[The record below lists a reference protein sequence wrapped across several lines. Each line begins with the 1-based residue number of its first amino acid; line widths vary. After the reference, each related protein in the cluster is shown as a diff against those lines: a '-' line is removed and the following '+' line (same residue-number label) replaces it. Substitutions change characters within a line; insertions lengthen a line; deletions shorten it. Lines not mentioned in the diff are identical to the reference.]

1 MKRSPA
7 PSSRSTPAA
16 RALLALMLAGAAH
29 SLHAAS
35 TTWSATSTDANWAT
49 GANWAAGTAPGTA
62 AGGYGNASRNADIAT
77 FNTSLTSDIGSSI
90 NPIIIDANRFLGGIT
105 FDTSSVG
112 AFTIGTTTGNL
123 LQLDQGGRIIM
134 NAGVTSAQVINA
146 PIQIRAQ
153 SSFNPTYSLINNAT
167 DSAATLTIGGTIAT
181 NSSTGRGVNWVLD
194 GTNTG
199 TNTVSGAISG
209 GGSGG
214 FTPLTKNGTGTWKL
228 TGANTLG
235 SVTINNGT
243 LIAGNVN
250 ALGTGIATVNGGT
263 LQVEN
268 VALNNSSV
276 ALNNS
281 GAVQGTGTDASVK
294 IVNVGATA
302 TTVGLSTSGS
312 SDVLTVG
319 LAANGLT
326 GGQASTVINVSGPG
340 TVSLGN
346 ASNYAGGFSIN
357 SGTLKL
363 GNATALGSATSAN
376 VAFGS
381 GSTGTLAINGNA
393 VTLAKLNSN
402 ATVGS
407 PVVENNSATS
417 GSLTVS
423 DTSGSSS
430 YAGIIRDGAAGGAL
444 GLVKNGA
451 STLILSGAN
460 TYTGGTTVSGGTLA
474 ANSSGALG
482 TGTVSVASG
491 ATLSTNTIAN
501 LGSLNLTGG
510 GGLLLA
516 DFNSKFVSSGT
527 VSISGSSNLI
537 TLSGSTGSSGSTYTL
552 LSGSNL
558 SASGIS
564 LTGSGVANQT
574 IAVGSS
580 ATVGR
585 TTYDFTA
592 TATALQLSI
601 TGGAFNLTWNG
612 GSANWNTTDA
622 NWQKNGTGSNIA
634 FFAGDNITISTG
646 DTINLNSGAV
656 SAGTL
661 LVNNSTGTA
670 TLNGSGLSVTG
681 FTKSGAGDL
690 VVNNVLTSP
699 AGITVQAGN
708 VTLNAANS
716 MSGAIIVSGG
726 KLALGVNDAAGSGSA
741 TLTVNGGQFDLGSS
755 NQSLSN
761 ITLTSGS
768 ITGTTGVLTA
778 TTSAIDA
785 QSGTINVSLAG
796 SVGLTKSTAGTV
808 ILSGTNTYTGATTIS
823 GGILQIGNGGT
834 SGSIAGT
841 SGVANNGTLAY
852 NRSDALTVGY
862 VISGAGNLVNDGTG
876 TLILNNAN
884 TYSGATVINAGT
896 LQIGNGGTTGSIAN
910 TSGVTNNGT
919 LAYNRSDALAVGYAI
934 SGTGAVVKDG
944 AGTLTLNAANSYAGG
959 TTLNAGTLA
968 LGNGAAA
975 GTGTITALNGT
986 TISATT
992 GVGSGGVGNTITLSG
1007 TNANVTITNA
1017 NASGGYTGSVVGSSD
1032 QFLTTSGAGGQPV
1045 NFNATTQQFTNFLG
1059 TVVVSSGST
1068 LAFRATSLNNGGN
1081 NTTFQVDG
1089 FLSTRN
1095 NGFIALGALTGSGT
1109 VSMGGS
1115 GSNGGR
1121 LTYTIGA
1128 KNIDTTFSGV
1138 IQEADAV
1145 NGKQVNVTKVGTG
1158 SLTLSGVNTYT
1169 GTTSITGG
1177 TLIVNGSLANTVV
1190 TVGASGVLGGTGVI
1204 GGATTVNGALNP
1216 GNSPGVLTFNTDL
1229 TLAGVGNF
1237 EINSATRGT
1246 GYDAVNVGG
1255 TVTYGG
1261 VLNLIFGTTFL
1272 VGGENL
1278 SLFNGL
1284 NGTDAPL
1291 DAGSFT
1297 QIELQGAYTASLT
1310 NNSGIWTGT
1319 AGGLDFTFTQD
1330 TGILSVLTG
1339 AAIPEPSTYAMLAGV
1354 LGLAYAALRRRRRA

>member
-1 MKRSPA
+1 MKRYPA
-7 PSSRSTPAA
+7 SLRQTPAA
-16 RALLALMLAGAAH
+16 RLLLSFMLAGTAH

-35 TTWSATSTDANWAT
+35 TTWSAASTDANWAT
-49 GANWAAGTAPGTA
+49 GTNWAAGTAPGTA

-77 FNTSLTSDIGSSI
+77 FNTSLTADIGSST

-112 AFTIGTTTGNL
+112 AFTIGTTAGNL

-134 NAGVTSAQVINA
+134 NAGVTSSQVINA

-153 SSFNPTYSLINNAT
+153 SSFNPTYSLVNNAT

-199 TNTVSGAISG
+199 TNTISGVISG

-228 TGANTLG
+228 TAANTLG
-235 SVTINNGT
+235 SVTINSGT
-243 LIAGNVN
+243 LIAGNTN
-250 ALGTGIATVNGGT
+250 ALGTGVATVNGGT

-268 VALNNSSV
+268 VALANSSV

-281 GAVQGTGTDASVK
+281 GTVQGTGADSSVK

-302 TTVGLSTSGS
+302 TTVGLSTVGS

-393 VTLAKLNSN
+393 VTVAKLNSN

-407 PVVENNSATS
+407 PVVENNSATA
-417 GSLTVS
+417 GTLTVS
-423 DTSGSSS
+423 DTTGSSS
-430 YAGIIRDGAAGGAL
+430 YAGVIRDGTAGGAL
-444 GLVKNGA
+444 SLVKTGA
-451 STLILSGAN
+451 STLTLSGAN
-460 TYTGGTTVSGGTLA
+460 TYTGGTTVGGGTLA
-474 ANSSGALG
+474 ANSAGALG
-482 TGTVSVASG
+482 SGTVSISSG
-491 ATLSTNTIAN
+491 ATLSTNTVAN

-516 DFNSKFVSSGT
+516 DFNSRFVSSGT
-527 VSISGSSNLI
+527 VSISGSGNLI
-537 TLSGSTGSSGSTYTL
+537 TLSGTGASGSTYTL

-574 IAVGSS
+574 IAVGTS

-585 TTYDFTA
+585 TTYNFTA
-592 TATALQLSI
+592 TATALQLGI

-612 GSANWNTTDA
+612 GNANWNTTDA
-622 NWQKNGTGSNIA
+622 NWQKDGTGSNIA
-634 FFAGDNITISTG
+634 FFAGDHITLSTG
-646 DTINLNSGAV
+646 NTINLNSGAV

-716 MSGAIIVSGG
+716 ISGAITVSGG
-726 KLALGVNDAAGSGSA
+726 KLTLGTNDAAGSGSA
-741 TLTVNGGQFDLGSS
+741 SLTVSGGQFDLGTS

-761 ITLTSGS
+761 IALLSGS

-785 QSGTINVSLAG
+785 QSGSISVSLAG

-808 ILSGTNTYTGATTIS
+808 ILSGTNTYTGATAIN
-823 GGILQIGNGGT
+823 GGTLQIGNGGT
-834 SGSIAGT
+834 TGSIAGT

-862 VISGAGNLVNDGTG
+862 AISGAGTLVNDGSG

-896 LQIGNGGTTGSIAN
+896 LQIGDGGTTGSNAN
-910 TSGVTNNGT
+910 TSGVTNNAT
-919 LAYNRSDALAVGYAI
+919 LAYNRSDALTVGYAI
-934 SGTGAVVKDG
+934 SGTGTVVKDG

-992 GVGSGGVGNTITLSG
+992 GVGGGGVGNTISLSG

-1017 NASGGYTGSVVGSSD
+1017 NASGGYTGSVVSSSD
-1032 QFLTTSGAGGQPV
+1032 QILTTSGAGGQPV
-1045 NFNATTQQFTNFLG
+1045 NFNATAQQFTNFLG

-1089 FLSTRN
+1089 FMGTRN

-1115 GSNGGR
+1115 GANGGR

-1128 KNIDTTFSGV
+1128 KNLDTTFSGV

-1177 TLIVNGSLANTVV
+1177 TLIVNGSLANTLVN
-1190 TVGASGVLGGTGVI
+1190 VGASGILAGSGTI

-1216 GNSPGVLTFNTDL
+1216 GNSPGVLTFSTDL

-1237 EINSATRGT
+1237 EITGATRGT

-1261 VLNLIFGTTFL
+1261 VLNVVFGSTFL
-1272 VGGENL
+1272 TGGEAFA
-1278 SLFNGL
+1278 LFAGL

-1291 DAGSFT
+1291 DTGSFT
-1297 QIELQGAYTASLT
+1297 AIELQGAYTASLT
-1310 NNSGIWTGT
+1310 NNSGVWSAT
-1319 AGGLDFTFTQD
+1319 AGGYDFTFVQD
-1330 TGILSVLTG
+1330 TGLLTTTLSGV
-1339 AAIPEPSTYAMLAGV
+1339 PEPSTYAMIAGA